1 MFVRKPIAMSAQQSG
16 TVVVTGAGGGL
27 GRALCVEFAR
37 RGYTV
42 AGIGRSQAAL
52 DETRQL
58 AGDRMRPLSVDVSDY
73 GRVAE
78 CFAGIAREIGPV
90 STLVN
95 NAAVYP
101 HVDSLSETPES
112 FMRTI
117 EINLG
122 GYFACAHAALR
133 QMKETGAGRIVNVG
147 SMADISPLPCSAAY
161 SVSKGA
167 CRILTR
173 ALVADLADR
182 FPGIVISE
190 WLPGILATKMGL
202 PDGVDPAVAANWGV
216 TLATNTD
223 PSFNGVVFE
232 QAYELMPPRGLKRKI
247 VDKVLMRR
255 PRPPRR
261 LD

>member
-1 MFVRKPIAMSAQQSG
+1 MSAEQTG

-37 RGYTV
+37 RGRTV
-42 AGIGRSQAAL
+42 VGIGRNSTTL

-58 AGDRMRPLSVDVSDY
+58 AGSGMRAIPLDVSDFD
-73 GRVAE
+73 RVAN
-78 CFAGIAREIGPV
+78 CFAEIARDIGTV
-90 STLVN
+90 TTLVN

-101 HVDSLSETPES
+101 RVDILSETPAS

-122 GYFACAHAALR
+122 GYVACAHAALQ

-147 SMADISPLPCSAAY
+147 SMADLSPLPCSAAY

-167 CRILTR
+167 ARILTR
-173 ALVADLADR
+173 ALVADLSDR
-182 FPGIVISE
+182 FPDIVISE
-190 WLPGILATKMGL
+190 WLPGILATTMGL
-202 PDGVDPAVAANWGV
+202 PDGLDPAVVAKWGV
-216 TLATNTD
+216 TLASDTD
-223 PSFNGVVFE
+223 RSLNGVVFE
-232 QAYELMPPRGLKRKI
+232 QSYELMPPRGLKRKI
-247 VDKVLMRR
+247 ADKVLRR
-255 PRPPRR
+255 RTRAPRR